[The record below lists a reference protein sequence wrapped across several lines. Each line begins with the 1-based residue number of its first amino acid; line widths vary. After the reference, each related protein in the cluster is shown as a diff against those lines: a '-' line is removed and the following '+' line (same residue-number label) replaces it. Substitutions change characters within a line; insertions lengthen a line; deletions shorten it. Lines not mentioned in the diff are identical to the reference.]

1 MNNILLVGM
10 GPSLTSLKSVA
21 WCEIR
26 THIVCV
32 VVVVV
37 VVVFVCIIVA
47 KFLQSFGFQ
56 LTTVSES
63 SHIPAMYR
71 CRTSLRAGG
80 WVNHL

>member
-37 VVVFVCIIVA
+37 VVVVVFVCIIVA
-47 KFLQSFGFQ
+47 
-56 LTTVSES
+56 TVSFCS
-63 SHIPAMYR
+63 RLAFS
-71 CRTSLRAGG
+71 
-80 WVNHL
+80 